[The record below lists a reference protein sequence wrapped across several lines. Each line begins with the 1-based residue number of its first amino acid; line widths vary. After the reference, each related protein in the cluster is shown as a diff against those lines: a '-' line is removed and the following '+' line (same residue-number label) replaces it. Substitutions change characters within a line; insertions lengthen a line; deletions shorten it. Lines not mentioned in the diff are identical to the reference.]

1 MRKVSFFFLFFLSII
16 SFSFSS
22 FAGVASGS
30 NAMRV
35 PRASWSNASKA
46 WDDFKDSF
54 DQINDVNSV
63 SSDDVAVR
71 ASTKS
76 LDVGATLFSVSTG
89 DWVADV
95 KPYKVALSSSGN
107 YYDYYFEKAPSGTYY
122 HELLVT
128 LYRSQLPS
136 SGTYGFTG
144 YFVEGD
150 IDFSPTFS
158 TIRIDSKSSNVQGVS
173 NYCRADLYNDSASVH
188 RICSN
193 ITIPSNVNSLVYM
206 MAWPE
211 HMTDKFDIMTPVN
224 NPYTFT
230 FKKIDGAS
238 SAGPA
243 ADSTPSSD
251 TVIADNS
258 STIAENSNRQV
269 EQGDSIIELIKNT
282 IQTISS
288 QLESF
293 WNQLAG
299 EFTNLYNKM
308 NQHHSEDL
316 AKVDEQI
323 SADRQNTDDLINN
336 QDKNTDQITGGYDS
350 SGLDSSGNKLND
362 SLTGLEDNE
371 NAIHDQASG
380 WITDFTLP
388 NFDQLLESGGIL
400 AACLWLG
407 QFWQSMFTNMGAF
420 NIPVTLSL
428 CLIFVLMLVG
438 YHRFKR

>member
-1 MRKVSFFFLFFLSII
+1 MRKVSFFFFLFFSII
-16 SFSFSS
+16 SLNFSS

-30 NAMRV
+30 NARRV
-35 PRASWSNASKA
+35 PHASWSNASKA

-54 DQINDVNSV
+54 DQINDVDTVVSDDISV
-63 SSDDVAVR
+63 SASGPDENYGKSWCLMAWFTNNTGVNLVWNDTYGYYRLPDDYINKGYKIYNVR
-71 ASTKS
+71 LCIAR
-76 LDVGATLFSVSTG
+76 
-89 DWVADV
+89 
-95 KPYKVALSSSGN
+95 N
-107 YYDYYFEKAPSGTYY
+107 
-122 HELLVT
+122 
-128 LYRSQLPS
+128 RLPS
-136 SGTYGFTG
+136 SGTYLFK
-144 YFVEGD
+144 Y
-150 IDFSPTFS
+150 DF
-158 TIRIDSKSSNVQGVS
+158 VQGSVV
-173 NYCRADLYNDSASVH
+173 NKIYKADLQFDLVQKNTLDIYPKYEDVPYSQSGSHISGSYNV
-188 RICSN
+188 
-193 ITIPSNVNSLVYM
+193 TIPSRCVRLSLLLYPSGSDPAVNFSGVSFSFGQI
-206 MAWPE
+206 P
-211 HMTDKFDIMTPVN
+211 D
-224 NPYTFT
+224 
-230 FKKIDGAS
+230 S
-238 SAGPA
+238 SVGT
-243 ADSTPSSD
+243 ADSGVKSDSSQD
-251 TVIADNS
+251 TADNTA
-258 STIAENSNRQV
+258 TIAENSNRQV

-323 SADRQNTDDLINN
+323 SADRQNTDDLITN

-407 QFWQSMFTNMGAF
+407 QFWQSMFTNMGTF

>member
-1 MRKVSFFFLFFLSII
+1 MRKVSFFFFLFFSII
-16 SFSFSS
+16 SLNFSS

-30 NAMRV
+30 NARRV
-35 PRASWSNASKA
+35 PHASWSNASKA

-54 DQINDVNSV
+54 DQINDVDTVVSDDISV
-63 SSDDVAVR
+63 SASGPDENYGKSWWLMAWFTNNTGVNLVWNDTYGYYRLPDDYINKGYKIYNVR
-71 ASTKS
+71 LCIAR
-76 LDVGATLFSVSTG
+76 
-89 DWVADV
+89 
-95 KPYKVALSSSGN
+95 N
-107 YYDYYFEKAPSGTYY
+107 
-122 HELLVT
+122 
-128 LYRSQLPS
+128 RLPS
-136 SGTYGFTG
+136 SGTYLFK
-144 YFVEGD
+144 Y
-150 IDFSPTFS
+150 DF
-158 TIRIDSKSSNVQGVS
+158 VQGSVV
-173 NYCRADLYNDSASVH
+173 NKIYKADLQFDLVQKNTLDIYPKYEDVPYSQSGSHISGSYNV
-188 RICSN
+188 
-193 ITIPSNVNSLVYM
+193 TIPSRCVRLSLLLYPSGSDPAVNFSGVSFSFGQI
-206 MAWPE
+206 P
-211 HMTDKFDIMTPVN
+211 D
-224 NPYTFT
+224 
-230 FKKIDGAS
+230 S
-238 SAGPA
+238 SVGT
-243 ADSTPSSD
+243 ADSGVKSDSSQD
-251 TVIADNS
+251 TADNTA
-258 STIAENSNRQV
+258 TIAENSNRQV

-323 SADRQNTDDLINN
+323 SADRQNTDDLITN

-407 QFWQSMFTNMGAF
+407 QFWQSMFTNMGTF

>member
-1 MRKVSFFFLFFLSII
+1 MRKVSFFFFLFFSII
-16 SFSFSS
+16 SLNFSS

-30 NAMRV
+30 NANRV

-54 DQINDVNSV
+54 DRINDVGTV
-63 SSDDVAVR
+63 SGDDITVAASGPDANYGKTWWFMAWFTNNTGVNLVWNDTYGYYRLPDEYIGKGYKIYNVR
-71 ASTKS
+71 
-76 LDVGATLFSVSTG
+76 LCI
-89 DWVADV
+89 
-95 KPYKVALSSSGN
+95 
-107 YYDYYFEKAPSGTYY
+107 
-122 HELLVT
+122 
-128 LYRSQLPS
+128 SQSRLPS
-136 SGTYGFTG
+136 SGTYLFK
-144 YFVEGD
+144 YD
-150 IDFSPTFS
+150 L
-158 TIRIDSKSSNVQGVS
+158 VQGSVV
-173 NYCRADLYNDSASVH
+173 NKIFRADLQFDIVQKNTLDIFPKYQGVTCNQSGSHISGSYNV
-188 RICSN
+188 
-193 ITIPSNVNSLVYM
+193 TIPSRCVRLSLLLYPYGDDPAVNFSGVSFSFGQI
-206 MAWPE
+206 P
-211 HMTDKFDIMTPVN
+211 D
-224 NPYTFT
+224 
-230 FKKIDGAS
+230 S
-238 SAGPA
+238 SVGT
-243 ADSTPSSD
+243 ADSGVKSDPSQD
-251 TVIADNS
+251 AANNTA
-258 STIAENSNRQV
+258 TIAENSNRQV

>member
-1 MRKVSFFFLFFLSII
+1 MRKVSFFFFLFFSII
-16 SFSFSS
+16 SLNFSS

-30 NAMRV
+30 NARRV

-46 WDDFKDSF
+46 WDDFKDGF
-54 DQINDVNSV
+54 DKINDVDTVVSDDISV
-63 SSDDVAVR
+63 SASGPDENYGKSWWLMAWFDNNTGVNLVWNDTYGYYRLPDDYINKGYKIYNVR
-71 ASTKS
+71 LCIAR
-76 LDVGATLFSVSTG
+76 
-89 DWVADV
+89 
-95 KPYKVALSSSGN
+95 N
-107 YYDYYFEKAPSGTYY
+107 
-122 HELLVT
+122 
-128 LYRSQLPS
+128 RLPS
-136 SGTYGFTG
+136 SGTYLFK
-144 YFVEGD
+144 Y
-150 IDFSPTFS
+150 DF
-158 TIRIDSKSSNVQGVS
+158 VQGSVV
-173 NYCRADLYNDSASVH
+173 NKIYKADLQFDLVQKNTLDIYPKYEDVPYSQSGSHISGSYNV
-188 RICSN
+188 
-193 ITIPSNVNSLVYM
+193 TIPSRCVRLSLLLYPSGSDPAVNFSGVSFSFGQI
-206 MAWPE
+206 P
-211 HMTDKFDIMTPVN
+211 D
-224 NPYTFT
+224 
-230 FKKIDGAS
+230 S
-238 SAGPA
+238 SVGT
-243 ADSTPSSD
+243 ADSGVKSDPSQD
-251 TVIADNS
+251 TADNTA
-258 STIAENSNRQV
+258 TIAENSNRQV

-323 SADRQNTDDLINN
+323 SADRQNTADLITN

>member
-1 MRKVSFFFLFFLSII
+1 MVKGVFFLRKISFIFFLFLSVM
-16 SFSFSS
+16 FFTFSS

-46 WDDFKDSF
+46 WDDFKDGF
-54 DQINDVNSV
+54 DRINDVDAV
-63 SSDDVAVR
+63 ASDDVAMF
-71 ASTKS
+71 ASDS
-76 LDVGATLFSVSTG
+76 ISYNGLA
-89 DWVADV
+89 
-95 KPYKVALSSSGN
+95 
-107 YYDYYFEKAPSGTYY
+107 
-122 HELLVT
+122 
-128 LYRSQLPS
+128 YRSDGGTWSFTTTVGGVVDLPS
-136 SGTYGFTG
+136 LGGDVYYTGFYLQLGKPDLPSYGKYNFSFSLFDILQNVRSVG
-144 YFVEGD
+144 VDNVSADYFILADEQKNVSASFVNSD
-150 IDFSPTFS
+150 PVTVN
-158 TIRIDSKSSNVQGVS
+158 KSSNTWTAYGTLSISGKTSVVGYRM
-173 NYCRADLYNDSASVH
+173 NFYNDVKLRSIKFKLLDVSVTYSG
-188 RICSN
+188 SN
-193 ITIPSNVNSLVYM
+193 
-206 MAWPE
+206 
-211 HMTDKFDIMTPVN
+211 
-224 NPYTFT
+224 
-230 FKKIDGAS
+230 
-238 SAGPA
+238 
-243 ADSTPSSD
+243 STVLATSPSS
-251 TVIADNS
+251 N
-258 STIAENSNRQV
+258 NQ
-269 EQGDSIIELIKNT
+269 DSIGAVADAANALVDKQDT
-282 IQTISS
+282 IIDQIVDTTQTISN
-288 QLESF
+288 QLYSF

-323 SADRQNTDDLINN
+323 SSDRQNTDDLINN

>member
-1 MRKVSFFFLFFLSII
+1 M
-16 SFSFSS
+16 
-22 FAGVASGS
+22 
-30 NAMRV
+30 
-35 PRASWSNASKA
+35 
-46 WDDFKDSF
+46 D
-54 DQINDVNSV
+54 NS
-63 SSDDVAVR
+63 
-71 ASTKS
+71 AST
-76 LDVGATLFSVSTG
+76 SVNPTAG
-89 DWVADV
+89 
-95 KPYKVALSSSGN
+95 SG
-107 YYDYYFEKAPSGTYY
+107 
-122 HELLVT
+122 V
-128 LYRSQLPS
+128 
-136 SGTYGFTG
+136 
-144 YFVEGD
+144 
-150 IDFSPTFS
+150 
-158 TIRIDSKSSNVQGVS
+158 
-173 NYCRADLYNDSASVH
+173 NDTA
-188 RICSN
+188 
-193 ITIPSNVNSLVYM
+193 
-206 MAWPE
+206 
-211 HMTDKFDIMTPVN
+211 N
-224 NPYTFT
+224 NT
-230 FKKIDGAS
+230 AE
-238 SAGPA
+238 
-243 ADSTPSSD
+243 
-251 TVIADNS
+251 IAN
-258 STIAENSNRQV
+258 NSNRQV

>member
-1 MRKVSFFFLFFLSII
+1 MRKVSFFFFLFFSII
-16 SFSFSS
+16 SLNFSS

-30 NAMRV
+30 NARRV
-35 PRASWSNASKA
+35 PHASWSNASKA

-54 DQINDVNSV
+54 DQINDVDTVVSDDISV
-63 SSDDVAVR
+63 SASGPDENYGKSWWLMAWFDNNTGVNLVWNDTYGYYRLPDDYINKGYKIYNVR
-71 ASTKS
+71 LCIAR
-76 LDVGATLFSVSTG
+76 
-89 DWVADV
+89 
-95 KPYKVALSSSGN
+95 N
-107 YYDYYFEKAPSGTYY
+107 
-122 HELLVT
+122 
-128 LYRSQLPS
+128 RLPS
-136 SGTYGFTG
+136 SGTYLFK
-144 YFVEGD
+144 Y
-150 IDFSPTFS
+150 DF
-158 TIRIDSKSSNVQGVS
+158 VQGSVV
-173 NYCRADLYNDSASVH
+173 NKIYKADLQFDLVQKNTLDIYPKYEDVPYSQSGSHISGSYNV
-188 RICSN
+188 
-193 ITIPSNVNSLVYM
+193 TIPSRCVRLSLLLYPSGSDPAVNFSGVSFSFGQI
-206 MAWPE
+206 P
-211 HMTDKFDIMTPVN
+211 D
-224 NPYTFT
+224 
-230 FKKIDGAS
+230 S
-238 SAGPA
+238 SVGT
-243 ADSTPSSD
+243 ADSGVKSDSSQD
-251 TVIADNS
+251 TADNTA
-258 STIAENSNRQV
+258 TIAENSNRQV

-323 SADRQNTDDLINN
+323 SADRQNTDDLITN

-407 QFWQSMFTNMGAF
+407 QFWQSMFTNMGTF

>member
-89 DWVADV
+89 NWVADV

>member
-1 MRKVSFFFLFFLSII
+1 MRKISFIFFLFFSVM
-16 SFSFSS
+16 SFTFSS

-35 PRASWSNASKA
+35 PRASWSNASHA
-46 WDDFKDSF
+46 WEDFKDSF
-54 DQINDVNSV
+54 DQFNDVDLISDRASGLPTFDNTVNYSGVRVGVYYEDVLKKRHWAWSDVGSDGWYNIVKPDDYARIVNVVIRLSRSAIPQAGKYTMKVRNSV
-63 SSDDVAVR
+63 QGGGSNYITKYFFYVEKSVSNATAFYQNINLSGQSNYSEYYIEDSVNLPTSYSYMNVTVDYDGDHSFGFPFNGAVKIQFVSLDNS
-71 ASTKS
+71 AST
-76 LDVGATLFSVSTG
+76 SVNPTAG
-89 DWVADV
+89 
-95 KPYKVALSSSGN
+95 SG
-107 YYDYYFEKAPSGTYY
+107 
-122 HELLVT
+122 V
-128 LYRSQLPS
+128 
-136 SGTYGFTG
+136 
-144 YFVEGD
+144 
-150 IDFSPTFS
+150 
-158 TIRIDSKSSNVQGVS
+158 
-173 NYCRADLYNDSASVH
+173 NDTA
-188 RICSN
+188 
-193 ITIPSNVNSLVYM
+193 
-206 MAWPE
+206 
-211 HMTDKFDIMTPVN
+211 N
-224 NPYTFT
+224 NT
-230 FKKIDGAS
+230 AE
-238 SAGPA
+238 
-243 ADSTPSSD
+243 
-251 TVIADNS
+251 IAN
-258 STIAENSNRQV
+258 NSNRQV

-293 WNQLAG
+293 WNQLAS

>member
-1 MRKVSFFFLFFLSII
+1 MRKISFIFFLFFSVM
-16 SFSFSS
+16 SFTFSS

-30 NAMRV
+30 NAKRV
-35 PRASWSNASKA
+35 PRASWSNASHA
-46 WDDFKDSF
+46 WEDFKDSF
-54 DQINDVNSV
+54 DRINDVDAVSDDGGVLYSSGDDDLFSIKVDKSDGTFFTSDV
-63 SSDDVAVR
+63 SSNGTFDAPQLSGDVYYKEIVIDVNKAKLPSYGKYKFQFSFFDIAQTVR
-71 ASTKS
+71 
-76 LDVGATLFSVSTG
+76 
-89 DWVADV
+89 
-95 KPYKVALSSSGN
+95 SSGVDN
-107 YYDYYFEKAPSGTYY
+107 VSAD
-122 HELLVT
+122 
-128 LYRSQLPS
+128 
-136 SGTYGFTG
+136 
-144 YFVEGD
+144 YFVIGD
-150 IDFSPTFS
+150 NQKNVSNS
-158 TIRIDSKSSNVQGVS
+158 YADSNPINVDKSSNLWTASGTIAISGKTFVVG
-173 NYCRADLYNDSASVH
+173 YHMRLYNDVK
-188 RICSN
+188 I
-193 ITIPSNVNSLVYM
+193 
-206 MAWPE
+206 
-211 HMTDKFDIMTPVN
+211 
-224 NPYTFT
+224 
-230 FKKIDGAS
+230 KKIKLQFRGLTVKYAGAS
-238 SAGPA
+238 DAVIATS
-243 ADSTPSSD
+243 PSSNNQD
-251 TVIADNS
+251 SVGAVADAAN
-258 STIAENSNRQV
+258 ALVDKQ
-269 EQGDSIIELIKNT
+269 DSIIDQIVDT
-282 IQTISS
+282 TQTISN
-288 QLESF
+288 QLYSF